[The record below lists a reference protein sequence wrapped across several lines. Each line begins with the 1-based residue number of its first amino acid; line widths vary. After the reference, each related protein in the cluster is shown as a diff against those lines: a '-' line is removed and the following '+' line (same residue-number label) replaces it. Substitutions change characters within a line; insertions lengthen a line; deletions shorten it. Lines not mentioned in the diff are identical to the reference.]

1 MAYDFW
7 LLEGMGKV
15 VMKVLKVVNLTKPN
29 TLLRKKKARKIQ
41 VYYSTS
47 HEPRG
52 NILHRV
58 MKKLYSHSH
67 HFCQSQILEKK
78 YLQKIR
84 GLLLHASTWNY
95 KSILQGF

>member
-1 MAYDFW
+1 MAF
-7 LLEGMGKV
+7 GRNGKGCYES
-15 VMKVLKVVNLTKPN
+15 TKSGQFDKAKHF
-29 TLLRKKKARKIQ
+29 TEKKKARKIQ